1 MIKTVL
7 LDLDDTILDFK
18 MSERVA
24 LTKTLNELSI
34 EPTEEIIKKYSKCN
48 ISQWK
53 RLELGEISREEVKVN
68 RYKLLFDDIKVDA
81 SPQKQRQFM
90 KKILH
95 TVIIL
100 LTAQKKCFTLFVM
113 IIIYMLYQTAL
124 KKCRMA
130 E

>member
-34 EPTEEIIKKYSKCN
+34 EPTEEIIKKYSKYN

-53 RLELGEISREEVKVN
+53 RLELGEISRK
-68 RYKLLFDDIKVDA
+68 RLKLIAINFFLMISKLMFLLK
-81 SPQKQRQFM
+81 KQRQFM

-124 KKCRMA
+124 KRCRMA

>member
-34 EPTEEIIKKYSKCN
+34 EPTEEIIKKYSKYN

-68 RYKLLFDDIKVDA
+68 RYNFFLMISRLMFLLK
-81 SPQKQRQFM
+81 KQRQFM

-113 IIIYMLYQTAL
+113 IIIYMLYQTVL